1 VSAIAAPAPSPAQTL
16 IAQRNAGRHPEEAN
30 AIFDNL
36 PAVGQA
42 LAESAGDEHAARDK
56 LLAQLRGTASIGQQ
70 AHRVARTAQIRRAW
84 KQGARPHPRACSALV
99 RGEGRG
105 VSN

>member
-1 VSAIAAPAPSPAQTL
+1 MSAIAAPAPSPAQTL